1 MWSWVSIHRNPLN
14 CIVFERKHIN
24 SSDTRKHFKRPCKQ
38 CSSPLKIQFYK
49 SGNMLD
55 FFNVII
61 SNPVIFLPIFNFALI
76 TCHNIMA
83 SNLES
88 HAITIKCC
96 FDMKQ
101 PQVCCLWWQVCN
113 TSSKAYWSIIK
124 TLVSGK
130 KSSSYTPNTS

>member
-14 CIVFERKHIN
+14 YIVFERKHIN
-24 SSDTRKHFKRPCKQ
+24 SSDTRKHFKRPCEQ

-88 HAITIKCC
+88 HAIIKCC